1 MRKTLILNILFLV
14 GMTANAQKIQ
24 FGIRGGLNVSKES
37 NHNFNVANY
46 GPIEFGTYFRPGLN
60 IGGLINFPTGHKFST
75 EIGVSYSMLGYRD
88 KIFEDASSNEYFYA
102 KVRSH
107 YLIVPIVENFYLFG
121 SSFYIELGTQLGILL
136 SKKTSMNNDVGYISF
151 DGNNKT
157 MDCAV
162 LGGLGYRF
170 TNHIFLDIRYL
181 HGLTETCR
189 LYEGGK
195 TRNIQ
200 FSLGYL
206 F

>member
-1 MRKTLILNILFLV
+1 MAL
-14 GMTANAQKIQ
+14 A
-24 FGIRGGLNVSKES
+24 
-37 NHNFNVANY
+37 
-46 GPIEFGTYFRPGLN
+46 
-60 IGGLINFPTGHKFST
+60 FSMQA
-75 EIGVSYSMLGYRD
+75 EIS
-88 KIFEDASSNEYFYA
+88 
-102 KVRSH
+102 
-107 YLIVPIVENFYLFG
+107 
-121 SSFYIELGTQLGILL
+121 T
-136 SKKTSMNNDVGYISF
+136 
-151 DGNNKT
+151 T